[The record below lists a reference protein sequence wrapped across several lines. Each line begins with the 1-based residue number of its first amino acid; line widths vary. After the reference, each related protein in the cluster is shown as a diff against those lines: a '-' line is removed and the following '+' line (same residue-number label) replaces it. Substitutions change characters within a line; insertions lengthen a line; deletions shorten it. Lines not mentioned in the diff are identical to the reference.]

1 MLYSQ
6 MARRSELRP
15 DLSARRGA
23 VIIGE
28 LARSSYPRPQ
38 RSRACPYSVS
48 AVVGETLS
56 VRSGDAVRSTAAPEF
71 R

>member
-6 MARRSELRP
+6 MARRSELHP
-15 DLSARRGA
+15 DLSARGGA

-28 LARSSYPRPQ
+28 LASSSYPMPQ

-48 AVVGETLS
+48 AVVGENV
-56 VRSGDAVRSTAAPEF
+56 VRAVRGRSS
-71 R
+71 